1 VLVTRA
7 RGDSAHGLGEDVLV
21 ARVVPDVSGIDKI
34 FDYSV
39 PADLGVQLGDRVRVP
54 LAGRRVGGWVVRLGP
69 PAAGT
74 EVDAE
79 ALKPI
84 AKVTGRGPDRSMLS
98 LVRWASDRWGA
109 GRVRPFLVA
118 ASPPGAVRSLPPA
131 RYSATPVPE
140 PDHPRAAALLG
151 APRAPIA
158 RAHAD
163 IDHQA
168 GRPGRRAP
176 AGAGG
181 GVLLTTPAEDPL
193 PIVLAAGRLGPALV
207 VCPAVDDAKL
217 LAARLRRAGRVV
229 AVVPGEWAAAA
240 GGVDVVIGARGAAW
254 APCPGLAA
262 CVVLD
267 EHDEALQEERTPTWH
282 ARDVLAERARRA
294 GVPFLAVSP
303 APTVTATVVYGGGRA
318 AEPSRVDVRAGWP
331 VVEIVDRSDA
341 EHRSL
346 VTSAL
351 VRQLRDDAK
360 TVVCV
365 TNSPGRARL
374 LACRSCKTIQRCE
387 VCDAA
392 VAQAD
397 DGTFACARCGT
408 VRPAVCQHCGATAFA
423 NLRPGVTRLREE
435 LEAAAQRPVVAVTG
449 ASTDLPAAGVY
460 VGTEAVLH
468 RVRHADVVA
477 FLDIDAEL
485 LAPRY
490 RAAEQAMTLLVR
502 AARLLGPRSGAGRL
516 LVQTTLPHH
525 EVLQAALLA
534 DPARIV
540 AGEWERRQAL
550 RFPPAA
556 ALAAVSGAGAAEYA
570 ASLRATA
577 LAEVSGTEA
586 SGFIVR
592 ARDWAT
598 LGAALAATPR
608 PPRSRLRIE
617 VDPPRL

>member
-1 VLVTRA
+1 MST
-7 RGDSAHGLGEDVLV
+7 VLV

-34 FDYSV
+34 FDYAV
-39 PADLGVQLGDRVRVP
+39 PGELGVQLGDRVRIP
-54 LAGRRVGGWVVRLGP
+54 LAGRRVGGWVVRLGEP
-69 PAAGT
+69 SPGVDPA
-74 EVDAE
+74 

-84 AKVTGRGPDRSMLS
+84 AKLTGRGPDRAMLG

-118 ASPPGAVRSLPPA
+118 ASPPGAVLGVPAPRRST
-131 RYSATPVPE
+131 TPVPG
-140 PDHPRAAALLG
+140 PVHGDAADLL
-151 APRAPIA
+151 
-158 RAHAD
+158 
-163 IDHQA
+163 A
-168 GRPGRRAP
+168 G
-176 AGAGG
+176 GG
-181 GVLLTTPAEDPL
+181 GVLRVTPSADPL
-193 PIVLAAGRLGPALV
+193 PVVLAACQLGPTLV
-207 VCPAVDDAKL
+207 VTPAIDDAKL

-254 APCPGLAA
+254 APCAGLTA

-267 EHDEALQEERTPTWH
+267 EHDEGLQEERTPTWH
-282 ARDVLAERARRA
+282 ARDLVAERARRA

-303 APTVTATVVYGGGRA
+303 SPSVTAIVTYGGGSAREPARA
-318 AEPSRVDVRAGWP
+318 VEREGWP
-331 VVEIVDRSDA
+331 VVQVVDRSDA
-341 EHRSL
+341 EHRTL
-346 VTSAL
+346 LTSAL
-351 VRQLRDDAK
+351 IRELRDAAK

-374 LACRSCKTIQRCE
+374 LACRSCRTIQRCE
-387 VCDAA
+387 VCEAA
-392 VAQAD
+392 VGQAD

-408 VRPAVCQHCGATAFA
+408 QRPAVCQHCGATAFA
-423 NLRPGVTRLREE
+423 NLRPGVSRVREE
-435 LEAAAQRPVVAVTG
+435 LEAAAGRPVVAVTG
-449 ASTDLPAAGVY
+449 DSTDLPAAGVY

-468 RVRHADVVA
+468 RVPLAAVVA
-477 FLDIDAEL
+477 FVDFDAEL

-502 AARLLGPRSGAGRL
+502 AARVLGPRADGGRL
-516 LVQTTLPHH
+516 LVQTTLPRH

-540 AGEWERRQAL
+540 PGEWERRQAL

-556 ALAAVSGAGAAEYA
+556 ALAVVSGAGASEYA
-570 ASLRATA
+570 ASLRSAA
-577 LAEVSGTEA
+577 VADVAGNESRGYL
-586 SGFIVR
+586 VR
-592 ARDWAT
+592 ARDWST

-608 PPRSRLRIE
+608 PPKSRLRIE

>member
-1 VLVTRA
+1 M
-7 RGDSAHGLGEDVLV
+7 LV

-69 PAAGT
+69 PATGAA
-74 EVDAE
+74 VDVE
-79 ALKPI
+79 TLKPI
-84 AKVTGRGPDRSMLS
+84 AKVTGRGPDRAMLS

-109 GRVRPFLVA
+109 GRVRPLLVA
-118 ASPPGAVRSLPPA
+118 ASPPGAVLGFPA
-131 RYSATPVPE
+131 PRHSATPVPE
-140 PDHPRAAALLG
+140 PVHPRAAALLSG
-151 APRAPIA
+151 
-158 RAHAD
+158 
-163 IDHQA
+163 
-168 GRPGRRAP
+168 
-176 AGAGG
+176 GG
-181 GVLLTTPAEDPL
+181 GVLLTTPAEDSL
-193 PIVLAAGRLGPALV
+193 PIVLAACRLGPTLV

-229 AVVPGEWAAAA
+229 AVVPGEWATAA

-254 APCPGLAA
+254 APCPRLAA

-294 GVPFLAVSP
+294 SVPFLAVSP
-303 APTVTATVVYGGGRA
+303 APTVTAAIVYGGGA
-318 AEPSRVDVRAGWP
+318 VAEPSRVDARAGWP
-331 VVEIVDRSDA
+331 VVEIVDRSDI

-346 VTSAL
+346 ITSAL
-351 VRQLRDDAK
+351 VRQLRDQAK
-360 TVVCV
+360 IVVCV

-387 VCDAA
+387 VCEAA

-449 ASTDLPAAGVY
+449 ASVELPDAGVY

-468 RVRHADVVA
+468 RVHQAHAVA

-502 AARLLGPRSGAGRL
+502 AARLLGPRDGAGRL

-540 AGEWERRQAL
+540 AGEWARRQVL

-556 ALAAVSGAGAAEYA
+556 ALAAVSGAGAGEYA
-570 ASLRATA
+570 ASLRAA
-577 LAEVSGTEA
+577 AVAEVSGTEA
-586 SGFIVR
+586 SGYLVR
-592 ARDWAT
+592 AADWAT

-608 PPRSRLRIE
+608 PPKSRLRIE

>member
-1 VLVTRA
+1 VQVTP
-7 RGDSAHGLGEDVLV
+7 LV

-39 PADLGVQLGDRVRVP
+39 PAELGVQLGDRVRVP
-54 LAGRRVGGWVVRLGP
+54 LAGRRVGGWVVRIGAP
-69 PAAGT
+69 GDGT
-74 EVDAE
+74 DVES
-79 ALKPI
+79 LKPV
-84 AKVTGRGPDRSMLS
+84 AKLTGRGPDRAMLG
-98 LVRWASDRWGA
+98 LVRWASERWGA

-118 ASPPGAVRSLPPA
+118 ASPPGAVRSIPVA
-131 RYSATPVPE
+131 RHASLPVPE
-140 PDHPRAAALLG
+140 PVHPRAAALL
-151 APRAPIA
+151 A
-158 RAHAD
+158 
-163 IDHQA
+163 
-168 GRPGRRAP
+168 
-176 AGAGG
+176 AGG
-181 GVLLTTPAEDPL
+181 GVLLTTPSDDAL
-193 PIVLAAGRLGPALV
+193 SVVLAACRLGPALV
-207 VCPAVDDAKL
+207 VCPAVDDAKV
-217 LAARLRRAGRVV
+217 LAVRLRRAGRTV

-254 APCPGLAA
+254 APCAGLAA

-294 GVPFLAVSP
+294 GVPLLAVSP
-303 APTVTATVVYGGGRA
+303 APTVTAAVVYGGGA
-318 AEPSRVDVRAGWP
+318 VAEPSRAEVRAGWP
-331 VVEIVDRSDA
+331 IVEIVDRSDA
-341 EHRSL
+341 EHRWL

-351 VRQLRDDAK
+351 ARQLRDHAK
-360 TVVCV
+360 VVVCV

-374 LACRSCKTIQRCE
+374 LACRACRTIQRCE

-397 DGTFACARCGT
+397 DGTFVCGRCAT

-449 ASTDLPAAGVY
+449 ASTELPAAGVY

-468 RVRHADVVA
+468 RVHHASVVA
-477 FLDIDAEL
+477 FVDFDAEL

-502 AARLLGPRSGAGRL
+502 AARQLGPRADGGRL

-525 EVLQAALLA
+525 DVLQAALLA
-534 DPARIV
+534 DPARLL
-540 AGEWERRQAL
+540 ATEWPRRQAL
-550 RFPPAA
+550 GFPPAA
-556 ALAAVSGAGAAEYA
+556 ALA
-570 ASLRATA
+570 R
-577 LAEVSGTEA
+577 VSGTGAATYVQELRA
-586 SGFIVR
+586 GDHPDVQVAGTESAGYLVR
-592 ARDWAT
+592 APTWAA
-598 LGAALAATPR
+598 LGSALAATSR
-608 PPRSRLRIE
+608 PPKSRLRIE